1 MFEVYNEYTSHISL
15 NLLVCLPV
23 NFSWGS
29 FMNNCNDFVMDYIST
44 FFQFGQSKESL
55 PYS

>member
-15 NLLVCLPV
+15 ILLVRLPI

-44 FFQFGQSKESL
+44 FFNLAKAKNL
-55 PYS
+55 YPTV